1 MKNQKKNNNKQDHF
15 ILLGTIN
22 IFANLKDNLI
32 NQYFMDCTYSAVPS
46 SIYKYKLLVI
56 CGYNQSKDKTV
67 LYGFILMHN
76 ENENTFTQ
84 IFKYLY
90 EKYDFNPK
98 NLMADFNMAQIN
110 GLKNI
115 YGNNI

>member
-1 MKNQKKNNNKQDHF
+1 MQFYLQ
-15 ILLGTIN
+15 L
-22 IFANLKDNLI
+22 
-32 NQYFMDCTYSAVPS
+32 
-46 SIYKYKLLVI
+46 YKCKLLVI

-67 LYGFILMHN
+67 LYGFIL
-76 ENENTFTQ
+76 NENTFTQ

-98 NLMADFNMAQIN
+98 NIMADFNMAQIN